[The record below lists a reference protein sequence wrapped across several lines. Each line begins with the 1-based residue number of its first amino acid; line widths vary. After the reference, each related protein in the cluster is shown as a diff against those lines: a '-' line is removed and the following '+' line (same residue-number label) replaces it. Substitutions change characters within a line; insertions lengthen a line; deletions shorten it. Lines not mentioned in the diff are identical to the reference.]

1 MNWNG
6 KAKNDVLG
14 SISSC
19 RETIAAAK
27 QRGSSSPE
35 AAWLLK
41 QVDPEE
47 NKAALISLVSS
58 MDQWVSSLPERD
70 KEGWLLWAMTKRP
83 IEVRQWM
90 GYAPDWTMLPADV
103 SKDYKNTVRLGSSG
117 LLPNLYLLPK
127 EPRESDKERAGKIV
141 LPENGL
147 VFTTGIELSTV
158 TYVQWEK
165 RWYKVYYPK
174 LPSKSAV
181 TRAIRLFLLGVLVGR
196 TITSTTDLIVYELIG
211 IKSWMLYGNGGELV
225 NGIARHAG
233 DTLFHLLLEPELM
246 DIGS

>member
-6 KAKNDVLG
+6 KHKNDVLG

-41 QVDPEE
+41 LVDPEE
-47 NKAALISLVSS
+47 NKAALISLVAS
-58 MDQWVSSLPERD
+58 MDQWVGSLDGVERE
-70 KEGWLLWAMTKRP
+70 KWLLWAMIKHP

-90 GYAPDWTMLPADV
+90 GHKPDWTMMPADV
-103 SKDYKNTVRLGSSG
+103 SKDYKNVVRLTHWGG
-117 LLPNLYLLPK
+117 LPHVYLVPR
-127 EPRESDKERAGKIV
+127 EPRESDKEKIGTV
-141 LPENGL
+141 MLESGYAM
-147 VFTTGIELSTV
+147 TGVRLATM
-158 TYVQWEK
+158 TYVQYNGL
-165 RWYKVYYPK
+165 WYKVYYPK